1 MQRSKQQ
8 ALLFLLGALLVGA
21 ILGFS
26 ANHVL
31 DGSRTDTPTAA
42 RRQAMYDDLQL
53 TAAQR
58 AAMDS
63 LLDHRHCQIA
73 RTLATVQPRLDSI
86 RASARAQIDRLLTP
100 EQRARLEARRATWR
114 KDGRKDSRGG
124 GHGDAK
130 RDAEACK

>member
-26 ANHVL
+26 ADRVF
-31 DGSRTDTPTAA
+31 GSSRVDAPTAA

-63 LLDHRHCQIA
+63 LLDQRHCQIA
-73 RTLATVQPRLDSI
+73 RTLATVEPRLDSI

-100 EQRARLEARRATWR
+100 EQRARLEARRAKWR
-114 KDGRKDSRGG
+114 KDGRKDGRAGPHGG
-124 GHGDAK
+124 GQRGT
-130 RDAEACK
+130 EACK